1 MIIVN
6 FKNYNPIKHNIF
18 SLAFSIKELN
28 ENYGK
33 IIYLSPP
40 TVFLN
45 LIKEIPLISQ
55 NAYHS
60 FGSNTGKI
68 SVETLKEFTKVEGV
82 LLNHSENQLLFN
94 DLIKIVKKTK
104 ELDLKSIVCAD
115 NKEGVVALNYLSNFE
130 KLKIDYIA
138 YEPPELIGG
147 NVSVSK
153 AKPEIIGQLT
163 KEIDNLLVGAG
174 IKTKEDVKKAL
185 ELGAKGILVA
195 SGVVKAENPYK
206 VLEDFITC
214 F

>member
-6 FKNYNPIKHNIF
+6 FKNYNPTKHNIF

-28 ENYGK
+28 ERYGK
-33 IIYLSPP
+33 IIYLAPP
-40 TVFLN
+40 TIFLN
-45 LIKEIPLISQ
+45 LIKDVPLISQ
-55 NAYHS
+55 GAYHS

-68 SVETLKEFTKVEGV
+68 SVETLKEFTKIEGV

-94 DLIKIVKKTK
+94 DLIKTIKKTN
-104 ELDLKSIVCAD
+104 ELNLDVIVCAD
-115 NKEGVVALNYLSNFE
+115 SKESALALNTLNNSKE
-130 KLKIDYIA
+130 LKIDYIA

-147 NVSVSK
+147 DVSVSK
-153 AKPEIIGQLT
+153 AKPEIIEELT
-163 KEIDNLLVGAG
+163 NKINNLLVGAG

-206 VLEDFITC
+206 ILEEFITC